1 MRTAGQGSGGFE
13 KRDGS
18 MTPGQD
24 LIMAGYAGLDG
35 TAGIARARR
44 EELER
49 RFCAAFLKQLVVPE
63 ELCPV
68 AWAESHLGTDI
79 TAYEVLGEGGVLAAL
94 WNLSGV
100 FNAGIE
106 FDLRQIP
113 IRQITVEVCE
123 LYGLNPYRLRSCGCF
138 VAAADNGGRAVRAM
152 EAAGIPAAVIGSV
165 IPGTARK
172 MSHGGESA
180 GFLER
185 PQPDEYYKIM
195 NAESYHRGK
204 EERSL

>member
-1 MRTAGQGSGGFE
+1 MR
-13 KRDGS
+13 
-18 MTPGQD
+18 PGQD

-35 TAGIARARR
+35 ACGIARARR

-49 RFCAAFLKQLVVPE
+49 RFCSAFLKQLAGSPGPS
-63 ELCPV
+63 PV
-68 AWAESHLGTDI
+68 IWAGEHLGADI

-106 FDLRQIP
+106 FDLRRIP
-113 IRQITVEVCE
+113 IRQATVEICE
-123 LYGLNPYRLRSCGCF
+123 LYGLNPYRLRSGGGF
-138 VAAADNGGRAVRAM
+138 MAAADNGGRAVRAL

-165 IPGTARK
+165 IPGTARR

-185 PQPDEYYKIM
+185 PQPDEYDKIC
-195 NAESYHRGK
+195 GD
-204 EERSL
+204 ERQT

>member
-1 MRTAGQGSGGFE
+1 MRTAGQGPRGF
-13 KRDGS
+13 KRRDGE
-18 MTPGQD
+18 MRPGQD

-35 TAGIARARR
+35 ACGIARARR

-49 RFCAAFLKQLVVPE
+49 RFCSAFLKQLAGSPGPS
-63 ELCPV
+63 PV
-68 AWAESHLGTDI
+68 IWAGEHLGADI

-106 FDLRQIP
+106 FDLRRIP
-113 IRQITVEVCE
+113 IRQATVEICE
-123 LYGLNPYRLRSCGCF
+123 LYGLNPYRLRSGG
-138 VAAADNGGRAVRAM
+138 AAADNGGRSVRAL

-165 IPGTARK
+165 IPGTARR

-185 PQPDEYYKIM
+185 PQPDEYDKIC
-195 NAESYHRGK
+195 GD
-204 EERSL
+204 ERQT

>member
-1 MRTAGQGSGGFE
+1 MRTAGQGPRGF
-13 KRDGS
+13 KRRDGE
-18 MTPGQD
+18 MRPGQD

-35 TAGIARARR
+35 ACGIARARR

-49 RFCAAFLKQLVVPE
+49 RFCSAFLKQLAGSPGPS
-63 ELCPV
+63 PV
-68 AWAESHLGTDI
+68 IWAGEHLGADI

-106 FDLRQIP
+106 FDLRRIP
-113 IRQITVEVCE
+113 IRQATVEICE
-123 LYGLNPYRLRSCGCF
+123 LYGLRSGGGF
-138 VAAADNGGRAVRAM
+138 MAAADNGGRAVRAL

-165 IPGTARK
+165 IPGTARR

-185 PQPDEYYKIM
+185 PQPDEYDKIC
-195 NAESYHRGK
+195 GD
-204 EERSL
+204 ERQT

>member
-1 MRTAGQGSGGFE
+1 MRTAGQGPHGF
-13 KRDGS
+13 KRRDGE
-18 MTPGQD
+18 MRPGQD

-35 TAGIARARR
+35 VCGIARARR

-49 RFCAAFLKQLVVPE
+49 RFCSAFLKQLAGSLGPS
-63 ELCPV
+63 PV
-68 AWAESHLGTDI
+68 IWAGEHLGADI

-106 FDLRQIP
+106 FDLRRIP
-113 IRQITVEVCE
+113 ICQATVEICE
-123 LYGLNPYRLRSCGCF
+123 LYGLNPYRLRSGGGF
-138 VAAADNGGRAVRAM
+138 VAAADNGGRAVRAL

-165 IPGTARK
+165 IPGTARR

-185 PQPDEYYKIM
+185 PQPDEYDKIC
-195 NAESYHRGK
+195 GD
-204 EERSL
+204 ERQT

>member
-1 MRTAGQGSGGFE
+1 MRTAGQGPGGFE
-13 KRDGS
+13 QRDGE
-18 MTPGQD
+18 MRPGQD

-35 TAGIARARR
+35 TVGIARLRR

-63 ELCPV
+63 ESSPV
-68 AWAESHLGTDI
+68 LWVEGHLGKDI

-100 FNAGIE
+100 FHAGIE

-123 LYGLNPYRLRSCGCF
+123 LYGLNPYRLRSGGF
-138 VAAADNGGRAVRAM
+138 VAAADNGGRTVRAL
-152 EAAGIPAAVIGSV
+152 EALGIPAAVIGSV
-165 IPGTARK
+165 VPGQARR
-172 MSHGGESA
+172 MSHGGENA

-185 PQPDEYYKIM
+185 PQPDEYYKIC
-195 NAESYHRGK
+195 NVE
-204 EERSL
+204 

>member
-1 MRTAGQGSGGFE
+1 MRTAGQGPHGF
-13 KRDGS
+13 KRRDGE
-18 MTPGQD
+18 MRPGQD

-35 TAGIARARR
+35 ACGIARARR

-49 RFCAAFLKQLVVPE
+49 RFCSAFLKQLAGSPGPS
-63 ELCPV
+63 PV
-68 AWAESHLGTDI
+68 IWAGEHLGADI

-106 FDLRQIP
+106 FDLRRIP
-113 IRQITVEVCE
+113 IRQATVEICE
-123 LYGLNPYRLRSCGCF
+123 LYGLNPYRLRSGGGF
-138 VAAADNGGRAVRAM
+138 VAAADNGGRAVRAL

-165 IPGTARK
+165 ISGTARR
-172 MSHGGESA
+172 MSHGDESA

-185 PQPDEYYKIM
+185 PQPDEYDKIC
-195 NAESYHRGK
+195 GD
-204 EERSL
+204 ERQT

>member
-1 MRTAGQGSGGFE
+1 MRTAGQGPRGF
-13 KRDGS
+13 KRRDGE
-18 MTPGQD
+18 MRPGQD

-35 TAGIARARR
+35 SCGIARARR

-49 RFCAAFLKQLVVPE
+49 RFCSAFLKQLAGSPGPS
-63 ELCPV
+63 PV
-68 AWAESHLGTDI
+68 IWAGEHLGADI

-106 FDLRQIP
+106 FDLRRIP
-113 IRQITVEVCE
+113 IRQATVEICE
-123 LYGLNPYRLRSCGCF
+123 LYGLNPYRLRSGGGF
-138 VAAADNGGRAVRAM
+138 VAAADNGGRAVRSL

-165 IPGTARK
+165 IPGTARR

-185 PQPDEYYKIM
+185 PQPDEYDKIC
-195 NAESYHRGK
+195 GD
-204 EERSL
+204 ERQT

>member
-1 MRTAGQGSGGFE
+1 MRTAGQGPRGF
-13 KRDGS
+13 KRRDGE
-18 MTPGQD
+18 MRPGQD

-35 TAGIARARR
+35 ACGIARARR

-49 RFCAAFLKQLVVPE
+49 RFCSAFLKQLAGSQGPS
-63 ELCPV
+63 PV
-68 AWAESHLGTDI
+68 IWAGEHLGADI

-106 FDLRQIP
+106 FDLRRIP
-113 IRQITVEVCE
+113 IRQATVEICE
-123 LYGLNPYRLRSCGCF
+123 LYGLNPYRLRSGGGF
-138 VAAADNGGRAVRAM
+138 VAAADNGGRVVRAL

-165 IPGTARK
+165 IPGTARR

-185 PQPDEYYKIM
+185 PQPDEYDKIC
-195 NAESYHRGK
+195 GD
-204 EERSL
+204 ERQT